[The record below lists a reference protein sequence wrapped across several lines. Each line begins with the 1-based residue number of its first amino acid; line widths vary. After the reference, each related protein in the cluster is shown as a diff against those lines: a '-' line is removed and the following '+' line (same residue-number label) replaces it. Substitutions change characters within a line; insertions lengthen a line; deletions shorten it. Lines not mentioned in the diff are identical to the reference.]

1 MERDARCTC
10 TCACGARGFRGV
22 KKRRATPQH
31 RMPAAESCAVAPDT
45 EPACNAAGGDSLRDA
60 CLPADESSCAAAARL
75 HLSST
80 SLRES
85 ALAGVPTGCL
95 CVERRHASSTVAA
108 FRSHVLAVLGRKAT
122 HTHKLGTPRIV
133 RGTSLL
139 VIPVSSEAAGFL
151 LAPTPASE
159 QLLAALGDHVEWYP
173 GVRAIHD
180 SVFDDLAE
188 LRDLRKQVHWRDRL
202 LPPSVATDESDPL
215 QRRGFDFVELFA
227 GVGGFR
233 LGLEPL
239 GGRCVFSSEINAAA
253 KETYALNFGD
263 GDLFGDVVEFYA
275 SDLPP
280 FDLLTGGFPC
290 QPFSTR
296 GVPAWSSM
304 RPGSPQ
310 PSRLLRATRSSL
322 WAREES
328 PRRH

>member
-1 MERDARCTC
+1 
-10 TCACGARGFRGV
+10 
-22 KKRRATPQH
+22 
-31 RMPAAESCAVAPDT
+31 MPLSSHILCMPD
-45 EPACNAAGGDSLRDA
+45 E
-60 CLPADESSCAAAARL
+60 SCAAAR

-80 SLRES
+80 SLREC

-95 CVERRHASSTVAA
+95 CVERCHASSTVAA
-108 FRSHVLAVLGRKAT
+108 FRSHVLNVLGRKAM

-139 VIPVSSEAAGFL
+139 VIPVSSEAAGL
-151 LAPTPASE
+151 LLTPKSP
-159 QLLAALGDHVEWYP
+159 LLAALGVHAKWYP

-188 LRDLRKQVHWRDRL
+188 LRDLRKQVHWRDRPL
-202 LPPSVATDESDPL
+202 SSSAATGEGEPL
-215 QRRGFDFVELFA
+215 QQRGFDFVELFA

-253 KETYALNFGD
+253 RDTYALNFGD
-263 GDLFGDVVEFYA
+263 GALFGDVVEFYA

-280 FDLLTGGFPC
+280 FDMLTGGFPC

-296 GVPAWSSM
+296 GGPAC
-304 RPGSPQ
+304 
-310 PSRLLRATRSSL
+310 L
-322 WAREES
+322 
-328 PRRH
+328 

>member
-1 MERDARCTC
+1 M
-10 TCACGARGFRGV
+10 
-22 KKRRATPQH
+22 
-31 RMPAAESCAVAPDT
+31 
-45 EPACNAAGGDSLRDA
+45 
-60 CLPADESSCAAAARL
+60 ADEASCAAAARL
-75 HLSST
+75 HLAST
-80 SLRES
+80 SRRES

-95 CVERRHASSTVAA
+95 CVERRHASNAVAA
-108 FRSHVLAVLGRKAT
+108 FRRHVLASLGKKAT

-151 LAPTPASE
+151 LSPTPASQ
-159 QLLAALGDHVEWYP
+159 QLRAALGEHVEWYP

-180 SVFDDLAE
+180 SAFDDLAE
-188 LRDLRKQVHWRDRL
+188 LSDLRKQVHLRDRVR
-202 LPPSVATDESDPL
+202 PPSAAMDESGPQL
-215 QRRGFDFVELFA
+215 QRGGFDFVELFA

-253 KETYALNFGD
+253 RETYALNFGD
-263 GDLFGDVVEFYA
+263 GDLYGDVVDFYA

-296 GVPAWSSM
+296 GVPVW
-304 RPGSPQ
+304 
-310 PSRLLRATRSSL
+310 
-322 WAREES
+322 
-328 PRRH
+328 

>member
-1 MERDARCTC
+1 MGRLYL
-10 TCACGARGFRGV
+10 
-22 KKRRATPQH
+22 
-31 RMPAAESCAVAPDT
+31 RMSFFCR
-45 EPACNAAGGDSLRDA
+45 SLTHHWLFECIVYLLMMLSALLVSLEASRLVHA
-60 CLPADESSCAAAARL
+60 CL
-75 HLSST
+75 
-80 SLRES
+80 
-85 ALAGVPTGCL
+85 
-95 CVERRHASSTVAA
+95 
-108 FRSHVLAVLGRKAT
+108 

-159 QLLAALGDHVEWYP
+159 QLLAALGEHVEWYP